1 MNWGGIAATALGGAV
16 KDLRSVLNL
25 FSGSFHE
32 LHDVTVFS
40 TIICDKLLISN
51 LVLSFI

>member
-25 FSGSFHE
+25 FCR
-32 LHDVTVFS
+32 LMNYMNVTVFS
-40 TIICDKLLISN
+40 TRICDKLLISN
-51 LVLSFI
+51 LVFNFI